1 MRSRGSCPGVK
12 PTVYLMGEY
21 PYLSPVIPTGISG
34 QQVFDD
40 LARYVRKAIVTAGVA
55 VGELLVSE
63 AEDME
68 QGA

>member
-1 MRSRGSCPGVK
+1 MAV
-12 PTVYLMGEY
+12 
-21 PYLSPVIPTGISG
+21 
-34 QQVFDD
+34 D
-40 LARYVRKAIVTAGVA
+40 VRQSIVTAGVA